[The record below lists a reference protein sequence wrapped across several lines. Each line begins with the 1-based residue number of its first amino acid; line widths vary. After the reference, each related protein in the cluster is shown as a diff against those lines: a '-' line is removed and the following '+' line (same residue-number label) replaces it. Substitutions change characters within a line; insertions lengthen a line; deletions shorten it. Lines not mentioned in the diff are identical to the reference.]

1 MLFCLNMSSEHIEGG
16 KRMIDELLFKLL
28 FRLLKGYH
36 IFFFVKGTAYYV
48 NDIMID
54 SEFKEIILKY
64 EDRGSE

>member
-1 MLFCLNMSSEHIEGG
+1 
-16 KRMIDELLFKLL
+16 MIDELLFKLL

-64 EDRGSE
+64 EDRCSE